1 MMAPGY
7 FVDLSI
13 GRGVQRYFV
22 PAALADWASGVPLLG
37 AIRTDISLAQPVAR
51 SLSRGL
57 LFASAAER
65 FPRPRDDAEVAWY
78 CRPRRLSSLRDTGQR
93 VLDAVE
99 WLAKGLD
106 ADVLQQAPAKLGL
119 SATLPR
125 HGLVWIGSGHSLHES
140 SWICPEPSHYER
152 LAEDF
157 MQCFNGEQDTDAR
170 WLCMLHLQ
178 WTSLHPLKD
187 GNGRLAR
194 TIVAALVLRRTQSL
208 ALSAAVMYLM
218 VRWRRPLAR
227 SQLLA
232 REGDPEPLWTLWSQ
246 LVAKADAVLR
256 LSRQYVLDL
265 GGAGFELEDILA
277 AVESPAF
284 SSDHVPIGSAP
295 HPLMYR
301 RRVNGIVHESRPYA
315 DLLGGLERRLGAG
328 PSRQRALQRITPWF
342 DEPPRVEA
350 YGSPFWP
357 GLKAWRSR

>member
-7 FVDLSI
+7 FIDLSI
-13 GRGVQRYFV
+13 GRGAQRYFV
-22 PAALADWASGVPLLG
+22 PAALADWAPGVPSLG
-37 AIRTDISLAQPVAR
+37 TIRTDISLAQPVAL

-65 FPRPRDDAEVAWY
+65 LPRPRNAGEVAWY
-78 CRPRRLSSLRDTGQR
+78 CGPQRLSSVRDIGRR

-99 WLAKGLD
+99 WLAKRLD
-106 ADVLQQAPAKLGL
+106 ADVLKQAPGKLGL

-140 SWICPEPSHYER
+140 SWVCPEPRYYER

-157 MQCFNGEQDTDAR
+157 IECFNGEQDADAR
-170 WLCMLHLQ
+170 VLCMLHLQ
-178 WTSLHPLKD
+178 WTSVHPLKD

-194 TIVAALVLRRTQSL
+194 AIVAAYVLRRTQSL

-218 VRWRRPLAR
+218 VRWRKPLAR

-232 REGDPEPLWTLWSQ
+232 REGDPEPLWALWSQ

-265 GGAGFELEDILA
+265 GGAGFELDDILA
-277 AVESPAF
+277 AIESPA
-284 SSDHVPIGSAP
+284 VGIGHATTESAP

-315 DLLGGLERRLGAG
+315 DLLEGLERGLGAG
-328 PSRQRALQRITPWF
+328 PSRRSAFRRITPWF

-357 GLKAWRSR
+357 GVEAWLSR